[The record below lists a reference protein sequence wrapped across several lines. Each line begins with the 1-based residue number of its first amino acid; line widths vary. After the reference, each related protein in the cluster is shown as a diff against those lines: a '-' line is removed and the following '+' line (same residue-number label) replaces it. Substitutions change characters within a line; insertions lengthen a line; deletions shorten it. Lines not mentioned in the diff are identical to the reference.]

1 MAASINLQHSA
12 LDAELPD
19 HYEIRGRL
27 GEGGYGQVFEAW
39 DATLCRAVAIKQLKQ
54 GSAALDPERLIREA
68 RLAAALSHSAFV
80 KIFSVAGGGASQAI
94 VMELVQGSTL
104 RQRMLERSLSPEQ
117 ALAIVDQIAAAM
129 AEAHASGLV
138 HGDLKPSNLIIE
150 PSGAPRILDFGLARQ
165 INPLANQSSTTDH
178 SDGTIAYMAPERLG
192 GQPPSVGADIYAL
205 GAMLYE
211 MLAGSR
217 PFADLDGLA
226 LAAAHLQSCSS
237 RWPFPPEVPAA
248 SVALVRAMTARDPS
262 QRLRSMAA
270 VRQRIAA
277 LRAPDTP
284 AAAAAARRRWR
295 GWRGVAAA
303 GAAVALLGGALWLLA
318 PLERWRPVLAPAQT
332 LQAGWEALSH
342 YDRDGSLTEA
352 DNTFQA
358 ILKQNPRLASAAAGL
373 SIAYSFRY
381 SGDGLDPALLA
392 LANASAQQALRLDD
406 QLALAHIAQGE
417 ALRVAGQ
424 HEAALPHFQR
434 ALELDPQAILALKG
448 KTQALLGLRRFDEAE
463 TLLLQARQ
471 LYPRERRLA
480 DLLGSLRFQQADY
493 TAAETAFRLSLQLE
507 PDAVFAYANLNA
519 ALLRQGRNDEALQ
532 VLQQGLQVRP
542 NGRLYSNLGT
552 TLFARADYAGA
563 AQAFERAVSSA
574 KGSPNDYLRWANLA
588 DALRWLPGREDDS
601 RQAYQRASDLLA
613 PQLERA
619 PDNATLASRM
629 GWYRVRLGDAPG
641 ALAWTEKALAR
652 APASPDIQFRAALAY
667 ELSARRPS
675 AIAALIRAST
685 LGYPA
690 HLIDSEPDLI
700 ALRRDPHYQSLL
712 LESAQ

>member
-12 LDAELPD
+12 HDAELPD

-39 DATLCRAVAIKQLKQ
+39 DATLCRAVAIKQLKL
-54 GSAALDPERLIREA
+54 GVAALDPERLIREA

-129 AEAHASGLV
+129 AEAHTSGLV

-165 INPLANQSSTTDH
+165 INPLANQSSMTDH

-237 RWPFPPEVPAA
+237 RWPFPPEVPAT

-277 LRAPDTP
+277 LRAPHAP
-284 AAAAAARRRWR
+284 AAAARRRWH
-295 GWRGVAAA
+295 GWRGAVAAS
-303 GAAVALLGGALWLLA
+303 AAIALLGGALWLLA
-318 PLERWRPVLAPAQT
+318 PLGRWHPMLAPTQT
-332 LQAGWEALSH
+332 LQAGLEALSH
-342 YDRDGSLTEA
+342 YDRDNSLIEGS
-352 DNTFQA
+352 NIFQA
-358 ILKQNPRLASAAAGL
+358 ILEQNPRQASAAAGL
-373 SIAYSFRY
+373 SIAYSLRY
-381 SGDGLDPALLA
+381 SGDGRDPALLA
-392 LANASAQQALRLDD
+392 QANASALQALRLDD
-406 QLALAHIAQGE
+406 QLALAHVAQGE
-417 ALRVAGQ
+417 ALRVAG
-424 HEAALPHFQR
+424 HNEPSLAHFKR
-434 ALELDPQAILALKG
+434 ALELDPQALLALKG
-448 KTQALLGLRRFDEAE
+448 KALALLSLRRFDEAE
-463 TLLLQARQ
+463 TLLQQARQ
-471 LYPRERRLA
+471 RYPRERRLA
-480 DLLGSLRFQQADY
+480 DLLGTLRFQQADY

-542 NGRLYSNLGT
+542 SGYLYSNLGT

-563 AQAFERAVSSA
+563 AQAFERAVSAA
-574 KGSPNDYLRWANLA
+574 KGNPNHYIKWANLA

-601 RQAYQRASDLLA
+601 RQSYQRASDLLA

-629 GWYRVRLGDAPG
+629 GWYRARLGDAPG

-667 ELSARRPS
+667 ELSGRRPS

>member
-248 SVALVRAMTARDPS
+248 HVALVRAMTARDPS

-277 LRAPDTP
+277 RRAPDTP
-284 AAAAAARRRWR
+284 AAAAARRRWR
-295 GWRGVAAA
+295 GWRGAVAA

-358 ILKQNPRLASAAAGL
+358 ILKQNPRQASAAAGL
-373 SIAYSFRY
+373 SLTYSQRY
-381 SGDGLDPALLA
+381 SGDERDPALLA
-392 LANASAQQALRLDD
+392 QANASAQQALRLDD
-406 QLALAHIAQGE
+406 QLALAHVAQGE
-417 ALRVAGQ
+417 ALRMAGQ
-424 HEAALPHFQR
+424 NEASLPSFKR
-434 ALELDPQAILALKG
+434 ALELDPQALLALKG
-448 KTQALLGLRRFDEAE
+448 KTLALLSLRRFDEAE
-463 TLLLQARQ
+463 TLLQQARQ
-471 LYPRERRLA
+471 LYPRERRMA

-507 PDAVFAYANLNA
+507 PDAVYAYANLSM
-519 ALLRQGRNDEALQ
+519 ALLRQGRGDEALQ

-542 NGRLYSNLGT
+542 NGRLYTNLGT

-563 AQAFERAVSSA
+563 AQAFERAVSTA
-574 KGSPNDYLRWANLA
+574 QGSPNHYLKWANLA

-601 RQAYQRASDLLA
+601 RRAYQRASDLLA
-613 PQLERA
+613 PQLEGA
-619 PDNATLASRM
+619 IDNATRASRM
-629 GWYRVRLGDAPG
+629 GWYRARLGDAPG

-667 ELSARRPS
+667 ELSGRRQS